1 MEDLRA
7 SLHVKDMHTVVFA
20 RIGQGFS
27 GTGITDVVSYHV
39 VAGSELFSSPVICA
53 VKPCAQPLEM
63 VEVSVLHKLWLY
75 AIAQIF

>member
-1 MEDLRA
+1 MWLLAPLEEWLVILA
-7 SLHVKDMHTVVFA
+7 A
-20 RIGQGFS
+20 
-27 GTGITDVVSYHV
+27 
-39 VAGSELFSSPVICA
+39 ELFSSPVICA